1 VSDNIANSYNW
12 RIKQYES
19 IAEYLKSEILDGPL
33 ALEGDVW
40 DWLLVL
46 EDAVIKEGKNRDEV
60 LEQIRTLDTV
70 MSRHGVRSFEAQV
83 LPA

>member
-1 VSDNIANSYNW
+1 MSEHIANSYNW
-12 RIKQYES
+12 RASQFES
-19 IAEYLKSEILDGPL
+19 IADYLRSEIEEG
-33 ALEGDVW
+33 ALVEAEVF

-46 EDAVIKEGKNRDEV
+46 EDASRKEYTQRDEI

-70 MSRHGVRSFEAQV
+70 MSRHGSKSFEACV

>member
-1 VSDNIANSYNW
+1 MSEHIANSYNW
-12 RIKQYES
+12 RASQFDAIFDY
-19 IAEYLKSEILDGPL
+19 INGEIHGYRLDEED
-33 ALEGDVW
+33 AQ

-46 EDAVIKEGKNRDEV
+46 EEASYKETVKRDEV

>member
-1 VSDNIANSYNW
+1 MSEHIANSYNW
-12 RIKQYES
+12 RASQFES
-19 IAEYLKSEILDGPL
+19 IAGYIKSEIEEG
-33 ALEGDVW
+33 ALVEAEVL
-40 DWLLVL
+40 DWLIVL
-46 EDAVIKEGKNRDEV
+46 EDASAKEYKQRDEV